1 MNKRKMKLVTFLLIV
16 SMLFSSTCT
25 VTAASKNVTKTYR
38 KSVTKMLR
46 NLDLSLGKSCDQY
59 HVFKYDIYTRTA
71 IICSL
76 NYIGWGHT
84 VKEVNKICA
93 KDMKLYFG
101 TTKMKFKKF
110 KKYEFQKNPAY
121 LYRNKDGKVVYIGGD
136 WGEYAPR
143 GKVTNIVQKSS
154 NKFEVNYDIY
164 LYDSYNKKNL
174 NYMGTYKIDLKKAQN
189 KNGFIIT
196 DMKLIKKV

>member
-1 MNKRKMKLVTFLLIV
+1 MGLENNVLI
-16 SMLFSSTCT
+16 F
-25 VTAASKNVTKTYR
+25 A
-38 KSVTKMLR
+38 
-46 NLDLSLGKSCDQY
+46 G
-59 HVFKYDIYTRTA
+59 
-71 IICSL
+71 
-76 NYIGWGHT
+76 
-84 VKEVNKICA
+84 E
-93 KDMKLYFG
+93 
-101 TTKMKFKKF
+101 
-110 KKYEFQKNPAY
+110 
-121 LYRNKDGKVVYIGGD
+121 VVYIRGD

-143 GKVTNIVQKSS
+143 GKVTKIVQKSS